1 MSPQTAQPLPLPPEI
16 PAVLESTF
24 QRLLA
29 ESTFADA
36 WPMPE
41 LASDDEAPLRC
52 PLQVILPLSSPW
64 KGRILIA
71 GDRETV
77 FDLAAGFHS
86 LPDEMV
92 DEGIALDFLAEIG
105 GLLARDL
112 FCGVD
117 LPVTLMEPSA
127 PDLAIGRAFW
137 QEEQTGRA
145 ALGCNGGRMIT
156 ALRSGIL

>member
-1 MSPQTAQPLPLPPEI
+1 M
-16 PAVLESTF
+16 LESTF
-24 QRLLA
+24 QRLLS
-29 ESTFADA
+29 ESAFADA
-36 WPMPE
+36 WPMPDVTSE
-41 LASDDEAPLRC
+41 PGATLRC
-52 PLQVILPLSSPW
+52 PLQVLLPMSSPW

-112 FCGVD
+112 FCAVD
-117 LPVTLMEPSA
+117 LPITLLEPVA
-127 PDLAIGRAFW
+127 PEAAAASAFW
-137 QEEQTGRA
+137 QQASTGRT
-145 ALGCNGGRMIT
+145 ALGCNGGRMLAAIR
-156 ALRSGIL
+156 AGLA

>member
-1 MSPQTAQPLPLPPEI
+1 MSPQPSQPQALPPEI
-16 PAVLESTF
+16 LAVLESTF

-29 ESTFADA
+29 ESTFSDA

-41 LASDDEAPLRC
+41 LAADQEATLRC
-52 PLQVILPLSSPW
+52 PLQVVLPMASPW
-64 KGRILIA
+64 KGRILVA

-112 FCGVD
+112 FCAVD
-117 LPVTLMEPSA
+117 LPITLLEPSS
-127 PDLAIGRAFW
+127 PDLAIARAFW
-137 QEEQTGRA
+137 QEEPTGRT
-145 ALGCNGGRMIT
+145 ALGCNGGRMIA
-156 ALRSGIL
+156 ALRSGLL

>member
-1 MSPQTAQPLPLPPEI
+1 MPPEI

-36 WPMPE
+36 WPLPE
-41 LASDDEAPLRC
+41 LAADEEAPQSC
-52 PLQVILPLSSPW
+52 PLRVILPLSSPW

-71 GDRETV
+71 GDRDTV

-112 FCGVD
+112 FCAVD
-117 LPVTLMEPSA
+117 LPVTLLEPTA
-127 PDLAIGRAFW
+127 PDLAIFRAFW
-137 QEEQTGRA
+137 QEEPTGRA
-145 ALGCNGGRMIT
+145 ALGCNGGRMLV
-156 ALRSGIL
+156 ALRPGIS